1 MLFKGQ
7 LLAQPLFSPAA
18 DRNKEA
24 ILVQLQRVLPA
35 QGTMLEIASGTGQ
48 HIAWFAQALPGW
60 SWTPSDAQA
69 DGFANL
75 ITNTKG
81 AGLRNVQAP
90 RVLDVLSHGWQEAL
104 LAEPGGER
112 FDMIYCANMLHI
124 APWAACA
131 ALMQGAA
138 KRLTSGGQLILYG
151 PYFEDGVTPS
161 EGNVAFDAG
170 LRGHHPDWGIRRRE
184 DVEQA
189 ARGSNLR
196 LQTKVQM
203 PSHNLLLVFGPA
215 PA

>member
-1 MLFKGQ
+1 MLFNGQ
-7 LLAQPLFSPAA
+7 LLAQPPFSPAA
-18 DRNKEA
+18 DRNKNA
-24 ILVQLQRVLPA
+24 ILRQLQRLLPV
-35 QGTMLEIASGTGQ
+35 QGTALEIASGTGQ

-69 DGFANL
+69 DGFASL
-75 ITNTKG
+75 IANTEG

-90 RVLDVLSHGWQEAL
+90 RVLDVLSHGWQEGL
-104 LAEPGGER
+104 FAEPDGER
-112 FDMIYCANMLHI
+112 VDMIYCANMLHI

-138 KRLTSGGQLILYG
+138 RRLTAGGRLILYG
-151 PYFEDGVTPS
+151 PYFEDSVAPS
-161 EGNVAFDAG
+161 EGNAAFNAS

-189 ARGSNLR
+189 ACCCELQ
-196 LQTKVQM
+196 LQTRVDM
-203 PSHNLLLVFGPA
+203 PSNNLLLVFGPA

>member
-1 MLFKGQ
+1 MLFNGQ

-18 DRNKEA
+18 HRNKEA

-35 QGTMLEIASGTGQ
+35 QGTALEIASGTGQ

-75 ITNTKG
+75 IANTEG

-131 ALMQGAA
+131 ALMRGAA
-138 KRLTSGGQLILYG
+138 RRLTSGGRLILYG

-161 EGNVAFDAG
+161 EGNVAFDAN

-184 DVEQA
+184 DVEQV
-189 ARGSNLR
+189 ARLSKLQLQMRLDMLSN
-196 LQTKVQM
+196 
-203 PSHNLLLVFGPA
+203 NLLLVFGPA

>member
-1 MLFKGQ
+1 MLFNGQ
-7 LLAQPLFSPAA
+7 LLAQPPFSPAA
-18 DRNKEA
+18 DRNKQA
-24 ILVQLQRVLPA
+24 ILMQLQHVLPA
-35 QGTMLEIASGTGQ
+35 QGTALEIASGTGQ

-69 DGFANL
+69 DGFATL
-75 ITNTKG
+75 TANTVS
-81 AGLRNVQAP
+81 AGLRNVRAP
-90 RVLDVLSHGWQEAL
+90 RVLDVLSHGWQKGL
-104 LAEPGGER
+104 SAEPSGES

-138 KRLTSGGQLILYG
+138 KRLTAGGQLVLYG
-151 PYFEDGVTPS
+151 PYFEDDVTPS
-161 EGNVAFDAG
+161 GGNVAFDAS

-189 ARGSNLR
+189 ARLSKLR
-196 LQTKVQM
+196 LQTRVDM